1 MSQIHILLQVWKPG
15 GFVSVC
21 GTNPHLAES
30 TILDLTLGVRSEF
43 ARSRFHSISFYFR
56 VRGYP
61 LSWLIK
67 FINFMNV
74 IRLGRLIPLTVG
86 VHFFDPGLSQ
96 EPDRSIDRKRGESLV
111 SCVYGGSK
119 VYSIPPH
126 FERIIEKRGG
136 INPKIYP
143 LRIII

>member
-1 MSQIHILLQVWKPG
+1 
-15 GFVSVC
+15 
-21 GTNPHLAES
+21 
-30 TILDLTLGVRSEF
+30 
-43 ARSRFHSISFYFR
+43 
-56 VRGYP
+56 
-61 LSWLIK
+61 
-67 FINFMNV
+67 MNV
-74 IRLGRLIPLTVG
+74 IRLGRLISLTVG